1 MSYMDEDAQN
11 MPSVLRLAIH
21 FLQGRDFLKKKKF
34 REKKA
39 LVSVTFPFNDIIF
52 AAGGIPVFPVRMHE
66 FTKVAGWVNA
76 IETGTAFAGW
86 GAAAK
91 VIELARSFGAGKS
104 FVKNIIIE
112 VIEAVNEKY
121 NDLVLLSESQ
131 GYGVDACYGVRGMYG
146 MYQTKGKNLD
156 LNLNTMYRCSA
167 FVKYFDTLHD
177 HVPNSYF
184 MELPTFPPG
193 QPSAEVLDFM
203 VAELHGVIT
212 ALEKVT
218 GNTVTQKSLL
228 ETAKLGNECR
238 QYYRE
243 ILFDIGKQD
252 NWPCNPSSFA
262 EILTLLNSAQ
272 IDCCSD
278 LRRYRDDLKAIVNEM
293 RNLIRQRKGMDVQ
306 KYRKVLFGPIFGG
319 YEPQVQE
326 IVYDLGGRTYYGDW
340 DALGYLKPISLEGD
354 MIRNYAQHYLDI
366 SAGFGCSNAHFMDSF
381 VNLTRELGVDAVIFN
396 QVFGCRDMTAGYRYF
411 KDRVTRELDIPITMV
426 NFNRIGEGLEQVKT
440 RVQALMEM
448 L

>member
-1 MSYMDEDAQN
+1 MDEDIDH
-11 MPSVLRLAIH
+11 MPSLLRLAIH
-21 FLQGRDFLKKKKF
+21 FLQGRDFLKRKKF

-52 AAGGIPVFPVRMHE
+52 AAGAVPVFPVRMHE
-66 FTKVAGWVNA
+66 FTKVANLVNA
-76 IETGTAFAGW
+76 VEAGTAIAGW
-86 GAAAK
+86 GAATK
-91 VIELARSFGAGKS
+91 VIEVARRFQAGKS
-104 FVKNIIIE
+104 VVKNIIID
-112 VIEAVNEKY
+112 IIGSLNEKY
-121 NDLVLLSESQ
+121 NELALLSESQ

-167 FVKYFDTLHD
+167 FVKYFDTLHH
-177 HVPNSYF
+177 HVPDSYF

-193 QPSAEVLDFM
+193 QQTAEVLDFM
-203 VAELHGVIT
+203 ISELHGVIA

-218 GNTVTQKSLL
+218 GASVTQKSLL

-243 ILFDIGKQD
+243 ILLDIGKKD
-252 NWPCNPSSFA
+252 FWPCNPSSFA
-262 EILTLLNSAQ
+262 EILTLLSSAQ

-278 LRRYRDDLKAIVNEM
+278 LPRYRDDLKVLANEM
-293 RNLIRQRKGMDVQ
+293 QALIRQHTGMDVQ
-306 KYRKVLFGPIFGG
+306 KYRKVLLAPIFGG
-319 YEPQVQE
+319 YEPEIQD
-326 IVYDLGGRTYYGDW
+326 IVYGLGGRTYYADW
-340 DALGYLKPISLEGD
+340 EALGYLKPITLEGD
-354 MIRNYAQHYLDI
+354 MVRNYAQHYLDI
-366 SAGFGCSNAHFMDSF
+366 SACFGCSNAQFMDSY
-381 VNLTRELGVDAVIFN
+381 VNLTRELGVEAVIFN
-396 QVFGCRDMTAGYRYF
+396 QVFGCRDMTASYRYF
-411 KDRVTRELDIPITMV
+411 KDRIARELDIPVTMV